1 MKIGTLDITNCKIG
15 STQVNEI
22 RIGSTLVWQ
31 FSSLDPDAQAFITAA
46 GITNPTQQTAI
57 NTLVVSLKANGLW
70 TKMKAI
76 YPFVGGTAASHSYN
90 LKNVA
95 QYQMTWSGGVT
106 HNANGVTGN
115 GINAYGNTGLA
126 DNTLNVNNK
135 HLAMYQRNV
144 LSAVSGSSMGIASSN
159 RFYLNYAG
167 SNYSTLAIA
176 QAPYP
181 VVTPQNGFMCL
192 AKVSAT
198 PLVFKYYQN
207 ALTPTSR
214 TSASLSSVY
223 NHIVLA
229 CNNETTNVPY
239 DFSVANLAMASL
251 GDGLTD
257 TDVTNLRTI
266 NLAFQTS
273 LSRNV

>member
-31 FSSLDPDAQAFITAA
+31 FSSVDPDAQAFITAA
-46 GITNPTQQTAI
+46 AITNPTQQTAI

-70 TKMKAI
+70 TKMKAL

-115 GINAYGNTGLA
+115 GINAFGNTGLA
-126 DNTLNVNNK
+126 DSILNVNDK
-135 HLAMYQRNV
+135 HLSIYQRNI
-144 LSAVSGSSMGIASSN
+144 LASPSGSSMGINNQN
-159 RFYLNYAG
+159 RFYLNFSG
-167 SNYSTLAIA
+167 SNYSTLSNN

-181 VVTPQNGFMCL
+181 VVAPQNGFMCL
-192 AKVSAT
+192 AKISAT
-198 PLVFKYYQN
+198 PTVYKYYQN

-214 TSASLSSVY
+214 TSSNIGNLG
-223 NHIVLA
+223 NHFVLA
-229 CNNETTNVPY
+229 CFNFPTSTGFDY
-239 DFSVANLAMASL
+239 SLSNLALASL
-251 GDGLTD
+251 GDGLSD
-257 TDVTNLRTI
+257 SDYTNFRT
-266 NLAFQTS
+266 AVQTYQTT
-273 LSRNV
+273 LGRQV